1 MKKIGMILLINLCL
15 LTLNSN
21 NINKSNVLEFA
32 NWEDLLNTIDDVL
45 EYALKP
51 AINEEER
58 NLFSKYPDFKDYL
71 IQANISIPIKDN
83 MIPQGIT
90 IYNNLYLITAYD
102 SLGNVNSVCY
112 VVTKYGKLLK
122 TIDLKTKAHVGSIVY
137 DEFNKLIWLPD
148 INGSLNAYKVDDF
161 LLNDEVSPIYVFDD
175 IGEDLFNYLNNKEN
189 DIAYLDVNNNNL
201 YIGSFSINKEGLVK
215 EYKINDNNLE
225 YISKFKVPEKV
236 QSIAFINDDKIN
248 YMLLG
253 RSYGRNNDS
262 YLEIY
267 KKEDNKIIKVKTLTL
282 PPMLEQISIDDNKLY
297 AIFESNAV
305 KYQESKSKVKD
316 ICIFDLNKILEQLL

>member
-1 MKKIGMILLINLCL
+1 
-15 LTLNSN
+15 
-21 NINKSNVLEFA
+21 
-32 NWEDLLNTIDDVL
+32 
-45 EYALKP
+45 
-51 AINEEER
+51 
-58 NLFSKYPDFKDYL
+58 
-71 IQANISIPIKDN
+71 

-161 LLNDEVSPIYVFDD
+161 LLNDEVSPIYVFND

-201 YIGSFSINKEGLVK
+201 YVGSFSINKEGLVK

-248 YMLLG
+248 YMLLS